1 MGPRS
6 PKRSFV
12 RTKLRFGLLNKS
24 LKANIYH
31 LPSTIHNMFRY
42 AVFGNPIAHS
52 KSPLIHTAF
61 AQQTHQSI
69 QYEAILVDI
78 QPGEF
83 AKAVQTF
90 QDQGGNGF
98 NITVPFKQAAFDLA
112 DQRTPRA
119 QLAGAVNTMWFDD
132 HGRRMG
138 DNTDGIGILRDLRD
152 NHGLSIHER
161 RLLILGAGGAVRGV
175 LEPLLKESPALCVI
189 ANRTLAKAQELVEL
203 FAPLGKN
210 VTACSYDALTG
221 QSFDLIIN
229 GTSTSLHGEL
239 PPLSDG
245 ILVKQG
251 WAYDMMYANEPTVFM
266 QWALAQGAE
275 RALDGLG
282 MLVEQAAE
290 AFYIWRGIRPDT
302 APVIAQLRPQ
312 KLRFSQKLSFS
323 AERPVEIGGPAGLEP
338 TRYGDWERK
347 GRCIDF

>member
-1 MGPRS
+1 M
-6 PKRSFV
+6 
-12 RTKLRFGLLNKS
+12 
-24 LKANIYH
+24 
-31 LPSTIHNMFRY
+31 Y

-61 AQQTHQSI
+61 AQQTHQTI
-69 QYEAILVDI
+69 QYEAILVDT

-83 AKAVQTF
+83 AKAVQSF
-90 QDQGGNGF
+90 QAQGGKGF
-98 NITVPFKQAAFDLA
+98 NITVPFKQVAFELA
-112 DQRTPRA
+112 DQRSARA

-132 HGRRMG
+132 QGRRIG
-138 DNTDGIGILRDLRD
+138 DNTDGIGITRDLTF
-152 NHGLSIHER
+152 NHGASLHDR

-175 LEPLLKESPALCVI
+175 LEPLLNESPAHCVI

-203 FAPLGKN
+203 FTPLGKN
-210 VTACSYDALTG
+210 LTACSYDALTG

-239 PPLSDG
+239 PPLPDG
-245 ILVKQG
+245 ILTEQG
-251 WAYDMMYANEPTVFM
+251 WVYDMMYASQPTVFM
-266 QWALAQGAE
+266 QWGLAQGAA

-302 APVIAQLRPQ
+302 APVIAQLRHILVSGVPTTKAFLNLEGLG
-312 KLRFSQKLSFS
+312 KLTGP
-323 AERPVEIGGPAGLEP
+323 RPVEIGGPAGLEP